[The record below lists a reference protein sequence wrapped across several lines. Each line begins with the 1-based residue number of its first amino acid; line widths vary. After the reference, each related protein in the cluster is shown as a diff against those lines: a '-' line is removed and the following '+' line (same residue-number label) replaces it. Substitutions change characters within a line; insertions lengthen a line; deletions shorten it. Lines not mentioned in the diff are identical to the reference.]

1 MNNVYGT
8 KRPANI
14 TPDDV
19 EIFYYYRRNRAE
31 EDSSFG
37 SVFKTLD
44 ASSVLSKAYCETDN
58 GDMILPGMYNL
69 TLPINEFSKK
79 GIYTVYIKPKEIRT
93 TIENVGPLYSFPSVK
108 GIILKE
114 SNINGL
120 SVSNG
125 SLVGY
130 RVEYIDNDGN
140 REEDFRIITSNN
152 RACPMTTSSNTTE
165 YIFNDNTNLVFFTL
179 TPSTGNSFKTNSLPY
194 IGEPGK
200 EIVLINTKF
209 NPICLEIEMVEHDD
223 ETISWM
229 LEGDQIINREKSI
242 ITTFNDK
249 GEIYHQSKNGRV
261 TDLETNIAHDVRFK
275 AKNNIDFSEGD
286 KIEDIKVSFNE
297 NE

>member
-19 EIFYYYRRNRAE
+19 EIFYYYRPNRAE

-37 SVFKTLD
+37 GVFKTLD
-44 ASSVLSKAYCETDN
+44 SSSVLSKAYCETDN

-69 TLPINEFSKK
+69 TLPVNEFNKK

-140 REEDFRIITSNN
+140 REEDFRVITSNN
-152 RACPMTTSSNTTE
+152 RACPTQTGNGTE
-165 YIFNDNTNLVFFTL
+165 YIFNDNTNFIFCTL

-209 NPICLEIEMVEHDD
+209 NPICLEVEMVEHDD

-229 LEGDQIINREKSI
+229 LEGDQIINRENSI

-261 TDLETNIAHDVRFK
+261 TDVETGIAHDVRFK
-275 AKNNIDFSEGD
+275 VKNNIDFSEGD
-286 KIEDIKVSFNE
+286 KIEDIKTSFNE